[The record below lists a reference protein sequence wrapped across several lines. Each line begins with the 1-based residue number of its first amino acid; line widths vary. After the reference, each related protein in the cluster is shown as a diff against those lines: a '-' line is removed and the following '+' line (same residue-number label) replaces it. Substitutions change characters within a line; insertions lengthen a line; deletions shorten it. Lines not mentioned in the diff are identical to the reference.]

1 VASFLNIALEYKAF
15 NGLLGGLSS
24 DSTEKLSFFEQQK
37 RDLKAMF
44 AKSVDANVD
53 RSDEQTPFIVW
64 FGGTVLLM
72 IATFFIYSFYF
83 SHFVLLIMVLFFFFN
98 HQGNLVSQTMSQIG
112 DVVQC
117 YKTGKSLFTLTI
129 RLPYPRFS
137 SGSVLG

>member
-83 SHFVLLIMVLFFFFN
+83 SHFGVLVWHTIVTMLITVLLA
-98 HQGNLVSQTMSQIG
+98 LVYLQILVYIACFLICRVKPIG
-112 DVVQC
+112 V
-117 YKTGKSLFTLTI
+117 
-129 RLPYPRFS
+129 
-137 SGSVLG
+137 